1 MMSTVVCYHRQKFPQ
16 MNPVKVWGLV
26 ILSLVFCASGCA
38 DRGFVTPITQ
48 DLGTDLNTRTSE
60 SGPRFA
66 YDGRYL
72 VFASDRLGFRSIFL
86 YDRTSNRLVP
96 LPGLN
101 RPGVFHDQP
110 DISADGRYLVYLAQ
124 ISGKSDIFVYDRQT
138 NQSQNLTS
146 QILGEVRHPT
156 ISGNGRFVA
165 FESDR
170 TGQWNLE
177 IYDRGILTEPSLT
190 PNSPK

>member
-1 MMSTVVCYHRQKFPQ
+1 V
-16 MNPVKVWGLV
+16 
-26 ILSLVFCASGCA
+26 A
-38 DRGFVTPITQ
+38 
-48 DLGTDLNTRTSE
+48 
-60 SGPRFA
+60 
-66 YDGRYL
+66 
-72 VFASDRLGFRSIFL
+72 
-86 YDRTSNRLVP
+86 NRLVP

-101 RPGVFHDQP
+101 QAKTYQDQP